1 MAISDGC
8 QYSVHRCDGSDA
20 SLKPTLFKLK
30 KKNSWGTV
38 SVKFSDIK
46 ALLRSLKW
54 YNRCLEAED
63 FGNAEDEFLADLR
76 FYCDIHPLSTLQ
88 PKFRIILALDESTPV
103 RRANGRGRQPLP
115 VNLSRQRY
123 NRILTY
129 FCLFRHACN
138 LL

>member
-1 MAISDGC
+1 MVVNNRSIDAM
-8 QYSVHRCDGSDA
+8 VAMHRR
-20 SLKPTLFKLK
+20 SLLCSNRKEI
-30 KKNSWGTV
+30 SWGAL
-38 SVKFSDIK
+38 SIKFSDIK
-46 ALLRSLKW
+46 TLLRSLKW
-54 YNRCLEAED
+54 YKRCQEEEN
-63 FGNAEDEFLADLR
+63 FGNAEEEFLADLR
-76 FYCDIHPLSTLQ
+76 FYCDIYPLSTLQ

-129 FCLFRHACN
+129 LCLFHHACN